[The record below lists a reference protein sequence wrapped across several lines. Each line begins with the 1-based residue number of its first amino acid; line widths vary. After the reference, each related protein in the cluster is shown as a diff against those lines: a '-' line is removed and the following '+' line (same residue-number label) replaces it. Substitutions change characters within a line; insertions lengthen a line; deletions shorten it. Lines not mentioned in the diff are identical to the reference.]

1 MVMIDESDNGFCQI
15 HVDEKDYDDDNGG
28 IEKTWDTLMVIDD
41 DVQP

>member
-1 MVMIDESDNGFCQI
+1 MMMMDNGFGQI

-41 DVQP
+41 DVKP